1 MAERENAAHV
11 SCELISCLMTP
22 FIRGFQRDLLVMS
35 CLSESQKTSVKL
47 QRGLW
52 SRQTASTSNVRN
64 RCHFSPPSLKM
75 RLRFVTALPA
85 LVLMDAASPPRAKTR
100 AAVCIV
106 TCTSGPG
113 GCQVVCKGESFGD
126 YEDKKFVL
134 LLPQQEGE
142 PLCQRSLKCTLNI
155 SSPIA
160 GRDTTFSNGPNVCGD
175 GFSQTTKQIFYHS
188 PPEVPS
194 KST

>member
-1 MAERENAAHV
+1 
-11 SCELISCLMTP
+11 MTP

-64 RCHFSPPSLKM
+64 IAATFLRHPSKM
-75 RLRFVTALPA
+75 RLRFVTVQPA
-85 LVLMDAASPPRAKTR
+85 LILMDVVSPKGQN
-100 AAVCIV
+100 
-106 TCTSGPG
+106 TSGSVHCNLYFRSRQLSG
-113 GCQVVCKGESFGD
+113 GMQGER
-126 YEDKKFVL
+126 VL
-134 LLPQQEGE
+134 GIMKTKSLFFYSLSKRVS
-142 PLCQRSLKCTLNI
+142 LCVNLSLKCTRNI

-160 GRDTTFSNGPNVCGD
+160 GRDTAFSNGPNVCGD